1 MKAGQTIILKCGCKH
16 PFQDTKYGVGNR
28 VHNVGGSKGSPN
40 KVSCTVCGKTD
51 SHSFGGK

>member
-1 MKAGQTIILKCGCKH
+1 MKAGQTIILKCSCKH
-16 PFQDTKYGVGNR
+16 SYQDTKYGIGNR